1 MQPDATHKPQE
12 SASVSTHS
20 NAPLVNM
27 PIKDGNRTTTISEQN
42 KEIKKVQYKESA
54 NPQPDFISFFKAKL
68 KNTHFFCK
76 SCTLWISVHIAL
88 IFIFLDIIENAIAV
102 SEFLQYGIFVWGTLE
117 LIFVLLQ
124 MIVFVMAFRGIY
136 TCDDRFIAFQ
146 FILLWIV
153 WIVWIPI
160 VIQILSFFGTSEQAI
175 IDLVGAVLSII
186 LNAYCLFIFR
196 RVYLWAKYFKEGGV
210 YDVNMLKPNSR
221 IQHSRRDKKV
231 SVDV

>member
-1 MQPDATHKPQE
+1 MA
-12 SASVSTHS
+12 
-20 NAPLVNM
+20 
-27 PIKDGNRTTTISEQN
+27 IKDGDRTTTISEK
-42 KEIKKVQYKESA
+42 KEIKRVPYKESA

-76 SCTLWISVHIAL
+76 CCTLWISVHVAF

-153 WIVWIPI
+153 WIPI

-210 YDVNMLKPNSR
+210 YDVNMLKPNNR
-221 IQHSRRDKKV
+221 IQHSRRGKKV